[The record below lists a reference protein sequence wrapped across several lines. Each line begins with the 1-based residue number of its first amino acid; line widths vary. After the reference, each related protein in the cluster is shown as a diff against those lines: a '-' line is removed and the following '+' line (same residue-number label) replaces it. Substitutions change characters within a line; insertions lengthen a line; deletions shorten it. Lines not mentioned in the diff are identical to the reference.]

1 MANRKQSRRQSTHLS
16 KDKNSRQ
23 RDHTSEAVQ
32 SVAGTHE
39 LWAMAVAG
47 CAGVLFAFVFFKNA
61 WLCDDFWIIARQ
73 VEQLF
78 SGNGLCWNPHERI
91 QLFTSVMGFFF
102 TTFGRLFTADY
113 FINFAMQAVV
123 LNGITLA
130 LLVPLLKTPAKWA
143 TAILVLTASN
153 SYMDFTWS
161 GLHNP
166 FGYAMLVGFLI
177 FLKQR
182 WHEENLPTTG
192 TELLALAALAGLAPL
207 FRHDF
212 ALIVWPPLFYAIWE
226 IRRACP
232 RWVLVG
238 TVILLF
244 LPLAA
249 WTAFSL
255 LYFGFPLPMTAYNKL
270 GSGLSRAVSIQNGL
284 HYYLFTLRNDPLV
297 LPIIFAALVWLVS
310 RNGASRALA
319 SGASLHLFYTLYTG
333 ADYMGGRFFTY
344 PYLLAVVV
352 IVDQWEEITATIRSW
367 FAERKSVQTR
377 RKERKQQDRM
387 SFTVPPVAWWQSTPM
402 LAAFAVIWMVA
413 LPHTPLMSSLA
424 YQKVDPTEAGGIS
437 DERAAYHRGTSIKDY
452 IAFQRGDVEIYP
464 DHLSARLGK
473 IIARSQ
479 VPVIHL
485 CDMGMAPFFARTD
498 QKLIDVYGY
507 SDVLQARLPGLNSR
521 PSHVIRRLPDGYLES
536 IAADEARI
544 ADGRLNRYYEQL
556 RLVTQSENLF
566 ADGRL
571 AAILTVNLQKPPTA
585 HINWPRITGGLRL
598 PPLCYAKHHPDVF
611 AYLRENIEK
620 LTATQ
625 LNHSSLSPSTGH
637 IEVSKAE
644 GGAVTDY

>member
-1 MANRKQSRRQSTHLS
+1 MANRKQSRRRSVRLS
-16 KDKNSRQ
+16 EDKKPRQ
-23 RDHTSEAVQ
+23 REQTSAAAQ
-32 SVAGTHE
+32 SVAGTHDR
-39 LWAMAVAG
+39 WAMAAAG
-47 CAGVLFAFVFFKNA
+47 CAGALFAFVFFKNA

-73 VEQLF
+73 IEQLF

-91 QLFTSVMGFFF
+91 QLFTSVMGFFL

-113 FINFAMQAVV
+113 FVNFAVQSVV
-123 LNGITLA
+123 LNGITLV
-130 LLVPLLKTPAKWA
+130 LLVSLLKTPAKWA
-143 TAILVLTASN
+143 AAMLILTASN

-177 FLKQR
+177 FWKQR
-182 WHEENLPTTG
+182 WHEEKTPTTG

-226 IRRACP
+226 IRRARP

-238 TVILLF
+238 TVVLLF

-319 SGASLHLFYTLYTG
+319 SGAALHLFYTLYTG

-344 PYLLAVVV
+344 PYLLAVIV
-352 IVDQWEEITATIRSW
+352 IVDQWEEITTTIRSW
-367 FAERKSVQTR
+367 FAERKCAQLR
-377 RKERKQQDRM
+377 RRDRKQQGRA
-387 SFTVPPVAWWQSTPM
+387 SLSAPPAAWWQSAPM
-402 LAAFAVIWMVA
+402 PTAFAVLWMVV
-413 LPHTPLMSSLA
+413 LPHTPLMSPLS
-424 YQKVDPTEAGGIS
+424 YHKEDPTEAGGIS
-437 DERAAYHRGTSIKDY
+437 DERSAYHRGTSIMDY
-452 IAFQRGDVEIYP
+452 VAFRRGDAEIYP
-464 DHLSARLGK
+464 DHPSVRLGK

-521 PSHVIRRLPDGYLES
+521 PSHIIRRLPDGYLES
-536 IAADEARI
+536 IATDEARI
-544 ADGRLNRYYEQL
+544 TDGQLNRYYERL

-566 ADGRL
+566 ADRRL
-571 AAILTVNLQKPPTA
+571 KAILTVNLQRPPTA
-585 HINWPRITGGLRL
+585 HINWPPITGGLRL
-598 PPLCYAKHHPDVF
+598 PPLCYAKHHPDVL

-620 LTATQ
+620 LTATE
-625 LNHSSLSPSTGH
+625 LNHSSLSSSTGQ
-637 IEVSKAE
+637 
-644 GGAVTDY
+644 